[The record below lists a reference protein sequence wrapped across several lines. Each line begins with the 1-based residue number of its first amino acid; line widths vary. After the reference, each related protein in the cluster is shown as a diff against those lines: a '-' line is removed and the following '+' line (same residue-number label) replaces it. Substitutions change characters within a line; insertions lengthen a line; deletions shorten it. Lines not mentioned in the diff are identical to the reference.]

1 MKKVVSIFLI
11 SGSLLFAD
19 NNTIGLD
26 TVVGATLGVAIG
38 NQIGQGSGRD
48 AAKVA
53 GGILGAVVANNTRPT
68 NNNY

>member
-1 MKKVVSIFLI
+1 MQTTI
-11 SGSLLFAD
+11 LLD
-19 NNTIGLD
+19 LD

-68 NNNY
+68 NNPNPDIKIEPIKVT